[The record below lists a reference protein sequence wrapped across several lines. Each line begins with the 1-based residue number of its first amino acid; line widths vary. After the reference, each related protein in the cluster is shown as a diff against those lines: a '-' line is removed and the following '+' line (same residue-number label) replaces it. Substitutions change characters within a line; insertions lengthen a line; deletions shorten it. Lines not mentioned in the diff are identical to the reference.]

1 MADVKHIEYKGYK
14 LDVDMDKFDDV
25 EFLDLADQAMTRGGA
40 LIDIMKMAVG
50 EDGYKDLKAYFVK
63 KDGKLKI
70 SVLKDIFDLIFNEVS
85 PKE

>member
-1 MADVKHIEYKGYK
+1 MADIKHIEYKGYK

-25 EFLDLADQAMTRGGA
+25 EFLTLADEAMTRGGA
-40 LIDIMKMAVG
+40 LIDIMKLALG

-63 KDGKLKI
+63 LDGKLKI
-70 SVLKDIFDLIFNEVS
+70 STLNNITDLIFNQVS